1 MICPLCNK
9 DLSDAA
15 KLLGNAERVKDLH
28 VVSHFSGV
36 LGDAHEVLKEVVTCG
51 DKKLEEKAKK
61 VLRTW
66 EDLKT
71 WVGSS
76 VA

>member
-1 MICPLCNK
+1 MICPLCGK
-9 DLSDAA
+9 DLSGAG
-15 KLLGNAERVKDLH
+15 KLLGNEVRVRDIH
-28 VVSHFSGV
+28 AMSHYRGM
-36 LGDAHEVLKEVVTCG
+36 LGSAHEVLQEVATCG
-51 DKKLEEKAKK
+51 DKKLEEKAKE

-66 EDLKT
+66 EDLSA